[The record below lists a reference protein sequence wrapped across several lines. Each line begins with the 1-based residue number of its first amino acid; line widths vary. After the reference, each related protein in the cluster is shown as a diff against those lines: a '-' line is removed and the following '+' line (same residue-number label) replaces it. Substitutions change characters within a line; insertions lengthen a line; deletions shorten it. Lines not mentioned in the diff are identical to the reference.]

1 MKMDAED
8 YSFDGKG
15 SLFSLQDES
24 HSGQSGGMPM
34 NLDTS
39 FPSIFTLHSSFFIV
53 FRIVLLVSQLQ
64 LQSLICVIWRSYGR
78 WSREQGRFRTKWNNF
93 P

>member
-1 MKMDAED
+1 MDAED

-24 HSGQSGGMPM
+24 HSGPSGGMPM

-39 FPSIFTLHSSFFIV
+39 IPSIFTLHSSFFIV
-53 FRIVLLVSQLQ
+53 FRIVLLVSLSLLQ
-64 LQSLICVIWRSYGR
+64 LEPYLRHMAELWTV
-78 WSREQGRFRTKWNNF
+78 EQGARPVQN
-93 P
+93 

>member
-15 SLFSLQDES
+15 SLSSLQDES
-24 HSGQSGGMPM
+24 HSGPSGGMPM

-53 FRIVLLVSQLQ
+53 FRIFLPDSLSLLQ
-64 LQSLICVIWRSYGR
+64 LEPYLRHMAELWTA
-78 WSREQGRFRTKWNNF
+78 EQGARPAQN
-93 P
+93 

>member
-1 MKMDAED
+1 MKMDAGD

-15 SLFSLQDES
+15 SLSSLQDES
-24 HSGQSGGMPM
+24 HSGPSGGMPM

-53 FRIVLLVSQLQ
+53 FRIFLPYSLSLLEPYLRHMAELWTV
-64 LQSLICVIWRSYGR
+64 
-78 WSREQGRFRTKWNNF
+78 EQGARPVQN
-93 P
+93 

>member
-1 MKMDAED
+1 MKMDAGD

-24 HSGQSGGMPM
+24 HSGPSGGMPM

-53 FRIVLLVSQLQ
+53 FRIVLLVSLSLLQ
-64 LQSLICVIWRSYGR
+64 LEPYLRHMAELWTV
-78 WSREQGRFRTKWNNF
+78 EQGARPVQN
-93 P
+93 

>member
-1 MKMDAED
+1 MDAGD

-15 SLFSLQDES
+15 SLSSLQDES
-24 HSGQSGGMPM
+24 HSGPSGGMPM

-53 FRIVLLVSQLQ
+53 FRIVLLVSL
-64 LQSLICVIWRSYGR
+64 SLLELEPYLRHMAELWTV
-78 WSREQGRFRTKWNNF
+78 EQGARPVQN
-93 P
+93 

>member
-1 MKMDAED
+1 MEAGD

-24 HSGQSGGMPM
+24 QSGPSGGMPM

-53 FRIVLLVSQLQ
+53 FRIVLLVSL
-64 LQSLICVIWRSYGR
+64 SLLELEPYLRHMAELWTV
-78 WSREQGRFRTKWNNF
+78 EQGARPVQN
-93 P
+93 